1 MSFFPSVPSDDDLL
15 ALWQQHNRGL
25 KHLLAFHDEVLRGS
39 SAFSEGERELIA
51 AFVSA
56 LNGCRFCFNAH
67 RAHAEAW
74 HIDPAVFGNMRI
86 DRDHK
91 SLRAALAP
99 VFAYVETLTLDPP
112 AVSAAQVDA
121 VYAAGFDEAALYDL
135 INVVALYAF
144 MNRMVEGSGIKR
156 PSSAKQPRPE
166 TKRKIR
172 YSDIWTAIERI
183 QGAS

>member
-1 MSFFPSVPSDDDLL
+1 MSFFPSVPADDDLL
-15 ALWQQHNRGL
+15 ALWRQHNSGL
-25 KHLLAFHDEVLRGS
+25 KHLLAFHDAVLRGP

-74 HIDPAVFGNMRI
+74 HIDPAVFGEMRI
-86 DRDHK
+86 ERGHR
-91 SLRAALAP
+91 SLRPSLAP
-99 VFAYVETLTLDPP
+99 VFAYVETLTLDPHE
-112 AVSAAQVDA
+112 VSAAQVDA
-121 VYAAGFDEAALYDL
+121 VYAAGFDEVALYDL

-144 MNRMVEGSGIKR
+144 MNRMVEGSGIKQ
-156 PSSAKQPRPE
+156 PSRAKQPRPE

-172 YSDIWTAIERI
+172 YSDIWTAIER
-183 QGAS
+183 AKEKS